1 MLFYSSSAN
10 AVITEGR
17 KSATI
22 AVRGALVGK
31 EVGRRGVQVSCSEG
45 SERTGGITDMEQREG
60 YGG

>member
-1 MLFYSSSAN
+1 MYSR
-10 AVITEGR
+10 VIYNQWTGWIC
-17 KSATI
+17 ATV